1 MIKGLYTSA
10 SSMLHR
16 FGKQEVAANNLANI
30 NTTGYKRD
38 GFFQRALVEAGQ
50 SLSGS
55 YHPEWRSKDPVE
67 VIVDF
72 SQGPLKQ
79 TDGALDVAIQGDG
92 FFTIQTPDGERYTR
106 NGSFKLDRDGVLTTQ
121 TGYPVLGEGGTIMLQ
136 GADVK
141 INEKGALLVDGL
153 LVDALDIRDFERP
166 YRMMKV
172 AGEFFLPKDGDQG
185 QPSEN
190 MAVYQGFLEESNVN
204 STMEMTD
211 MLIVYRNYES
221 DQRAVQMQDE
231 TLRKAVNELGA
242 VR

>member
-10 SSMLHR
+10 SSMLQR
-16 FGKQEVAANNLANI
+16 LSKQEVAANNLANI

-50 SLSGS
+50 TLSGS
-55 YHPEWRSKDPVE
+55 YHPGWRNTDPME
-67 VIVDF
+67 VVVDF

-79 TDGALDVAIQGDG
+79 TEGALDVAIQGDG

-106 NGSFKLDRDGVLTTQ
+106 NGNFTLDPDGLLTTQ

-136 GADVK
+136 GGDVK
-141 INEKGALLVDGL
+141 INEKGEVMVDGAL
-153 LVDALDIRDFERP
+153 MDTLDIRDFERP
-166 YRMMKV
+166 YRMTKV
-172 AGEFFLPKDGDQG
+172 AGEFFLPENGDQG

-190 MAVYQGFLEESNVN
+190 MAVFQGFLEESNVK
-204 STMEMTD
+204 SIREMTE

-221 DQRAVQMQDE
+221 DQRAIQMQDD
-231 TLRKAVNELGA
+231 TLKKAVNELGA

>member
-1 MIKGLYTSA
+1 
-10 SSMLHR
+10 MLQR
-16 FGKQEVAANNLANI
+16 LSKQEVAANNLANI

-55 YHPEWRSKDPVE
+55 YHPEWRNTDPTE
-67 VIVDF
+67 VVVDF

-79 TDGALDVAIQGDG
+79 TEGALDVAIQGDG

-106 NGSFKLDRDGVLTTQ
+106 NGNFTLDPDGLLTTQ

-136 GADVK
+136 GGDVK
-141 INEKGALLVDGL
+141 INEKGEVMVDGM

-166 YRMMKV
+166 YQMTKV

-185 QPSEN
+185 EASEN
-190 MAVYQGFLEESNVN
+190 MAVFQGFLEESNVQ
-204 STMEMTD
+204 SIQEMTE